1 MKTLDRLLRAWR
13 TRVALN
19 HIPRDMHAVLDV
31 GCGDGHLLARL
42 QAATRDGVDPSLV
55 ESRIGSGMRLL
66 KGMFP
71 GDLAKLGITG
81 PYDAIF
87 FLAVF
92 EHLTEADFHQARDS
106 LPNLLRPGGRIIITV
121 PHPLVDKILE
131 VLMFVRL
138 IEGQAVHEHHG
149 FEPGDILALPSDRL
163 RLRSH
168 SRFQFGLNNLFVFE
182 RI

>member
-1 MKTLDRLLRAWR
+1 
-13 TRVALN
+13 
-19 HIPRDMHAVLDV
+19 
-31 GCGDGHLLARL
+31 
-42 QAATRDGVDPSLV
+42 
-55 ESRIGSGMRLL
+55 MRLL